1 MATDQDRQGLL
12 MPKEM
17 RERTS
22 LPQVAV
28 PPAARGSMSGSGSHF
43 TTTGESLPSPL
54 SMTSHGHHGAH
65 SSSRSHSADNEDND
79 NDSEM
84 DYMDN
89 DDRNKEEE
97 EEDEEEEIERMRPMV
112 RSPRR
117 HNLHQGNHSHYR
129 NTKRD
134 DYDND
139 ITDNVLLSSI
149 LSSARPP
156 GGVKATNR
164 SVVRDNRP
172 AGIDTNADHLHEQ
185 RRQANAATASYALLL
200 DFGPESVRI
209 LL

>member
-1 MATDQDRQGLL
+1 
-12 MPKEM
+12 
-17 RERTS
+17 
-22 LPQVAV
+22 
-28 PPAARGSMSGSGSHF
+28 MSGSGSHF

-65 SSSRSHSADNEDND
+65 SSSRSQSADNEDND

-89 DDRNKEEE
+89 DDRNKEEEE